1 MPMRVACRYS
11 SSRCAPKAD
20 GASMVMTIASSEACF
35 IVQRTANSEPRTA
48 NREQR
53 TANSELVLYQPRP
66 VIVRRIPIDGVDVI
80 QVPLLRRVLDDQRRT
95 LNPVIGQL
103 TVRRRTTPREVRCR
117 EV

>member
-1 MPMRVACRYS
+1 MPTRVACRYS

-20 GASMVMTIASSEACF
+20 GASMVMTVASSEACF
-35 IVQRTANSEPRTA
+35 IVKRTANSEP
-48 NREQR
+48 R
-53 TANSELVLYQPRP
+53 TANSELVLYQPGP